1 MFIISPRWIYLH
13 NKKLE
18 KEKAL
23 LIDGSLIKE
32 IIDKN
37 AIKKKYKDL
46 KVIEYDDHIL
56 MPSLSESCIKIH
68 DCIDEEQLNIKLN
81 RLLSNGVTKINISGA
96 NENIMGYT
104 FNSHIQLGQIL
115 ELDGKVADQSDIK
128 NITSLLDSFKSDP
141 SKLLSISLKNINHF
155 DNEVIK
161 KISFI
166 TNEISINL
174 HIDMNDI
181 NHVSTEN
188 ELTKKIKFWEDIN
201 LLNNSYLYACLGFNE
216 QWLKSI
222 KKNNIT
228 LMISYKE
235 LKNIENIKYFISL
248 LDKKYKCILISND
261 CESYEFYQT
270 INLMKLFTEKKMDSE
285 IIVKIINCVTNNTSD
300 LFLNYLSSGC
310 IKKGNQ
316 ASFNLFN
323 YRQNYFVDSYNI
335 NPNLYNLDKES
346 LTHVWSAGK
355 QVDIA

>member
-1 MFIISPRWIYLH
+1 MFIISPTWIYLH

-23 LIDGSLIKE
+23 LIDGTLIKE
-32 IIDKN
+32 VINKN
-37 AIKKKYKDL
+37 DIKKKYKDF
-46 KVIEYDDHIL
+46 KMIEYADHIL

-68 DCIDEEQLNIKLN
+68 DCMDENQLNIKLN
-81 RLLSNGVTKINISGA
+81 RLLSNGVTKVNLSGA
-96 NENIMGYT
+96 NEDMMRCT
-104 FNSHIQLGQIL
+104 FNSHIQLGQML
-115 ELDGKVADQSDIK
+115 TLDGKISNQSDIK
-128 NITSLLDSFKSDP
+128 NFTYLLDSYKSDP

-166 TNEISINL
+166 TNEVSINL
-174 HIDMNDI
+174 HINLNDI
-181 NHVSTEN
+181 NHMSNEK
-188 ELTKKIKFWEDIN
+188 ELTNKIKYWEDIN
-201 LLNNSYLYACLGFNE
+201 LLNNSYLYAFPGLNE
-216 QWLKSI
+216 QWFRSI

-235 LKNIENIKYFISL
+235 LNNVKNIKYFISL
-248 LDKKYKCILISND
+248 LEKKYKCILISND
-261 CESYEFYQT
+261 CESYKFYQT
-270 INLMKLFTEKKMDSE
+270 INLIKFFTKNEIDSDTAF
-285 IIVKIINCVTNNTSD
+285 KIIECVTSNTSE
-300 LFLNYLSSGC
+300 LFSNYLSSGS

-323 YRQNYFVDSYNI
+323 YKQNYFVDNYDI

-355 QVDIA
+355 QVDIV

>member
-32 IIDKN
+32 VVDKDT
-37 AIKKKYKDL
+37 IKKKYKDF
-46 KVIEYDDHIL
+46 KVIEYADHIL
-56 MPSLSESCIKIH
+56 MPSLSESCINIH
-68 DCIDEEQLNIKLN
+68 DCIDENQLNNKLN
-81 RLLSNGVTKINISGA
+81 RLLSNGVTKVNLSSA
-96 NENIMGYT
+96 NENIMRYT
-104 FNSHIQLGQIL
+104 FNSHIQLGQML
-115 ELDGKVADQSDIK
+115 TLDGKMADQSDIK
-128 NITSLLDSFKSDP
+128 KVTSLLDSVKSDP

-166 TNEISINL
+166 TNEVCINL
-174 HIDMNDI
+174 HINLNDI
-181 NHVSTEN
+181 TDMSCEK
-188 ELTKKIKFWEDIN
+188 ELKNKIKFWEDIN
-201 LLNNSYLYACLGFNE
+201 LLNNSYLYAFPGFNE
-216 QWLKSI
+216 QWFTSI

-235 LKNIENIKYFISL
+235 LNNVENLKYFISL
-248 LDKKYKCILISND
+248 LEKKYRCILISKN
-261 CESYEFYQT
+261 CESYRFYQM
-270 INLMKLFTEKKMDSE
+270 INRIKLFTKNETDSD
-285 IIVKIINCVTNNTSD
+285 ILFKIIECVTSNTSE
-300 LFLNYLSSGC
+300 LFSKYLSSGS

-323 YRQNYFVDSYNI
+323 YKQNYFLDNYDI
-335 NPNLYNLDKES
+335 NPKLYNLDKES

-355 QVDIA
+355 QVDIV

>member
-37 AIKKKYKDL
+37 AIKKKYKDF

-188 ELTKKIKFWEDIN
+188 ELTKKNQI
-201 LLNNSYLYACLGFNE
+201 LGGY
-216 QWLKSI
+216 KST
-222 KKNNIT
+222 K
-228 LMISYKE
+228 
-235 LKNIENIKYFISL
+235 
-248 LDKKYKCILISND
+248 
-261 CESYEFYQT
+261 
-270 INLMKLFTEKKMDSE
+270 
-285 IIVKIINCVTNNTSD
+285 
-300 LFLNYLSSGC
+300 
-310 IKKGNQ
+310 
-316 ASFNLFN
+316 
-323 YRQNYFVDSYNI
+323 
-335 NPNLYNLDKES
+335 
-346 LTHVWSAGK
+346 
-355 QVDIA
+355 